1 MSGGRAPFLSNPR
14 FASRLPVMMTR
25 RQLLAFVATATAL
38 GMGPGSM
45 AAQEPKTAIVT
56 LTIEGMT

>member
-1 MSGGRAPFLSNPR
+1 
-14 FASRLPVMMTR
+14 MMTR
-25 RQLLAFVATATAL
+25 RQLLAFVATAMAL